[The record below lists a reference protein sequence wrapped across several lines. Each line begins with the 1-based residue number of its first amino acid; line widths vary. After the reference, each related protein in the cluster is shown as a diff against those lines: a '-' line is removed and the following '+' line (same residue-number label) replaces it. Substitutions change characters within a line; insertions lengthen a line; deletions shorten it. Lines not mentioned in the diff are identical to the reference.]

1 MRDFFLL
8 LAWFVDTLVILKIKS
23 HSFVLAGAAGLVFG
37 FVYYL
42 TAQRAGDAVCGNVRV
57 TWDSS

>member
-23 HSFVLAGAAGLVFG
+23 QSFVLAGAPGLVFG
-37 FVYYL
+37 FVYCL
-42 TAQRAGDAVCGNVRV
+42 HKGLVMQSVGMSG
-57 TWDSS
+57 